1 MRSKLIYFLKHSPL
15 IQALV
20 LKAGSIFF
28 LVLGL
33 FIKTDDKLVLLCD
46 NSGKVYEGDSSKV
59 LYDTMSA
66 DSDFS
71 GFKYVWAFVDPNSFN
86 VAGAEKVR
94 IDSFRYFI
102 TALRAKIWITNTNI
116 ERGMRFKKTDQVY
129 LNTWHGTGPK
139 AFGNTGK
146 RRYYHFEDIDILC
159 CDGQYQ
165 RDAMVNYYGA
175 KDESIIYSGRP
186 REDELYRINDADIL
200 SIKKNLK
207 IPLGKRVI
215 LYAPTWRDS
224 KDGGKTYAIAPPI
237 TTKKWED
244 ALENDYVVLFRS
256 HVVSTVAENLEFGGL
271 FIDVSKY
278 LNINHLYAI
287 ADILITDYSSTMFD
301 YALLD
306 KPVICF
312 AYDYDSFLSETK
324 LLFDLEKEMPSGV
337 FKNEDKLLKHIREMD
352 YQIESKKTKAF
363 KDKFLNR
370 GDNAT
375 ALCIDALKKKLLNPK
390 YDFSKEE
397 EV

>member
-1 MRSKLIYFLKHSPL
+1 MRNKLIYFLKHN
-15 IQALV
+15 ALV
-20 LKAGSIFF
+20 QTAVLRVGS
-28 LVLGL
+28 LLLWLLGA
-33 FIKTDDKLVLLCD
+33 FVKTEDKLVLFCD
-46 NSGKVYEGDSSKV
+46 NSGKVYEGDSAKV
-59 LYDTMSA
+59 LQDALKKDAMFA
-66 DSDFS
+66 D
-71 GFKYVWAFVDPNSFN
+71 YRYIWAFVNPDSFD
-86 VAGAEKVR
+86 VKDAEKVK
-94 IDSFRYFI
+94 IDSWKYFLS
-102 TALRAKIWITNTNI
+102 ALQAKIWITNTNI
-116 ERGMRFKKTDQVY
+116 ERGMRFKKADQVY

-186 REDELYRINDADIL
+186 REDELYRITDADVL
-200 SIKKNLK
+200 SIKNDLD

-224 KDGGKTYAIAPPI
+224 KDGGKTYAIAPPV

-244 ALENDYVVLFRS
+244 ALEKDYVVLFRS

-278 LNINHLYAI
+278 PNINHLYAA

-301 YALLD
+301 FALLD
-306 KPVICF
+306 RPIMCF
-312 AYDYDSFLSETK
+312 AYDYDSFLLETK

-337 FKNEDKLLKHIREMD
+337 FKDEDSLLRFLREMD
-352 YQIESKKTKAF
+352 YQIESEKTRAF
-363 KDKFLNR
+363 KDRFLNR

-375 ALCIDALKKKLLNPK
+375 ELCVDALKKKLLDPK
-390 YDFSKEE
+390 YDFSTR
-397 EV
+397 V